1 MSNLNYPFE
10 PVAHEDWVLQI
21 QKEIRGQ
28 TEQMEFTDVIED
40 LVLNITDV
48 QKNTITISYPTESN
62 EVNSVHFERI
72 LDEKESNR
80 RILLA
85 LMQGANALFL
95 QGDKD
100 GIDWKIV
107 LDQVGLEYIRTE
119 ILVKNEA
126 QVSEIKSQFSSEAFG
141 QLILLSDH
149 FTPRENLACVSYFNG
164 FELQQIGANAQQEL
178 SLMATAYHQYLSSGN
193 RSEVVFSVGIGAQYF
208 VQMAKIRALHYL
220 IQKIASLHGIT
231 HPAYRVQAH
240 IGWMN
245 KSLKDPY
252 TNLLRQT
259 TEAMSAFAGGVQGM
273 VIHPWDEFAKEGKE
287 DFTLR
292 MSLNVYNLLNDEA
305 HFDWVQD
312 PMKGSRIVEA
322 LTIQLIEKTWSRIQS
337 LSELDGKEMITTVI
351 VEIDQ
356 TRVKRIDALLTGKE
370 PLIGVHTYLNGDESK
385 AKSWGAVPSYL
396 GKEYLTAERTLK

>member
-21 QKEIRGQ
+21 HKELRGQ
-28 TEQMEFTDVIED
+28 TEQIEFKDSIEE
-40 LVLNITDV
+40 LELNITEV
-48 QKNTITISYPTESN
+48 PTNLLTISSPSESN

-72 LDEKESNR
+72 VDEKESNR

-85 LMQGANALFL
+85 LMQGANALFIRIE
-95 QGDKD
+95 KEEV
-100 GIDWKIV
+100 DWKLV
-107 LDQVGLEYIRTE
+107 FDQIELAYIRTE
-119 ILVKNEA
+119 ILMQGEA
-126 QVSEIKSQFSSEAFG
+126 QISDLTT
-141 QLILLSDH
+141 QLTKEQLSHIVLLSDELRDQNRS
-149 FTPRENLACVSYFNG
+149 TCIPYFNG

-178 SLMATAYHQYLSSGN
+178 SLIATAYHHYLSEGN
-193 RSEVVFSVGIGAQYF
+193 RSEVVFSVGVGSQYF

-220 IQKIASLHGIT
+220 IQKIAALHGVA
-231 HPAYRVQAH
+231 HPAYRIQAH
-240 IGWMN
+240 IGWTN

-259 TEAMSAFAGGVQGM
+259 SEAMSAYAGGVQGL
-273 VIHPWDEFAKEGKE
+273 VIHPWDEYAREGKE

-322 LTIQLIEKTWSRIQS
+322 LTVQIVEKTWGRIQS
-337 LSELDGKEMITTVI
+337 LSEVHGKELIDTCLAD
-351 VEIDQ
+351 IDQ
-356 TRVKRIDALLTGKE
+356 TRLKREDAWLNGKE
-370 PLIGVHTYLNGDESK
+370 KLIGVHTFLNNDESK
-385 AKSWGAVPSYL
+385 AKSWGTLPNYL
-396 GKEYLTAERTLK
+396 GKEYLTVERTH

>member
-21 QKEIRGQ
+21 HKELRGQ
-28 TEQMEFTDVIED
+28 TEQIEFNDTIED
-40 LVLNITDV
+40 LALNITDLPA
-48 QKNTITISYPTESN
+48 QLLNISTPSDSN

-72 LDEKESNR
+72 VDEKESNR

-85 LMQGANALFL
+85 LMQGANALFIRIEKE
-95 QGDKD
+95 QV
-100 GIDWKIV
+100 DWKLV
-107 LDQVGLEYIRTE
+107 FDQIELAYIRTE
-119 ILVKNEA
+119 VLVQGEA
-126 QVSEIKSQFSSEAFG
+126 QISELTT
-141 QLILLSDH
+141 QLTKEQLSHIILLSDELTYQNH
-149 FTPRENLACVSYFNG
+149 STCIPYFNG

-178 SLMATAYHQYLSSGN
+178 SLITTSYHHYLSEGN
-193 RSEVVFSVGIGAQYF
+193 RSEVVFSVGVGSQYF

-220 IQKIASLHGIT
+220 IQKIAALHGIA
-231 HPAYRVQAH
+231 HPAYRIQAH
-240 IGWMN
+240 IGWTN

-259 TEAMSAFAGGVQGM
+259 SEAMSAYAGGVQGL
-273 VIHPWDEFAKEGKE
+273 VIHPWDEYAQEGKE

-322 LTIQLIEKTWSRIQS
+322 LTVQIVEKTWGRIQS
-337 LSELDGKEMITTVI
+337 LSEVHGKELIDTCLSD
-351 VEIDQ
+351 IDQ
-356 TRVKRIDALLTGKE
+356 TRLKREDAWLSGKE
-370 PLIGVHTYLNGDESK
+370 KLIGVHTFLNNDESK
-385 AKSWGAVPSYL
+385 AKSWGNLPNYL
-396 GKEYLTAERTLK
+396 GKEYLTVERTH

>member
-21 QKEIRGQ
+21 HKELRGQ
-28 TEQMEFTDVIED
+28 TEQIEFNDTIED
-40 LVLNITDV
+40 LALNITDV
-48 QKNTITISYPTESN
+48 PAQLLNISTPSESN

-72 LDEKESNR
+72 VDEKESNR
-80 RILLA
+80 RIILA
-85 LMQGANALFL
+85 LMQGANALFIRIENE
-95 QGDKD
+95 QV
-100 GIDWKIV
+100 DWTLV
-107 LDQVGLEYIRTE
+107 FDQIELAYIRTE
-119 ILVKNEA
+119 VLIQREA
-126 QVSEIKSQFSSEAFG
+126 QISELTT
-141 QLILLSDH
+141 QLTKEQLSHIVLLSDELTYQNH
-149 FTPRENLACVSYFNG
+149 STCIPYLNG

-178 SLMATAYHQYLSSGN
+178 SLIATAYHHYLSEGN
-193 RSEVVFSVGIGAQYF
+193 QSEVVFSVGVGSQYF

-220 IQKIASLHGIT
+220 IQKIAALHGIA
-231 HPAYRVQAH
+231 HPAYRIQAH

-259 TEAMSAFAGGVQGM
+259 SEAMSAYAGGVQGL
-273 VIHPWDEFAKEGKE
+273 VIHPWDEYAQEGKE

-322 LTIQLIEKTWSRIQS
+322 LTVQIVEKTWGRIQS
-337 LSELDGKEMITTVI
+337 LSEVHGKELIDTCLSD
-351 VEIDQ
+351 IDQ
-356 TRVKRIDALLTGKE
+356 TRLKREDAWLSGKE
-370 PLIGVHTYLNGDESK
+370 KLIGVHTFLNNDESK
-385 AKSWGAVPSYL
+385 AKSWGTMPNYL
-396 GKEYLTAERTLK
+396 GKEYLTVERTH

>member
-21 QKEIRGQ
+21 HKELRGQ
-28 TEQMEFTDVIED
+28 TEQIEFNDTIED
-40 LVLNITDV
+40 LALNITDV
-48 QKNTITISYPTESN
+48 PAQLLNISTPSESN

-72 LDEKESNR
+72 VDEKESNR

-85 LMQGANALFL
+85 LMQGANALFIRIENE
-95 QGDKD
+95 QV
-100 GIDWKIV
+100 DWTLV
-107 LDQVGLEYIRTE
+107 FDQIELAYIRTE
-119 ILVKNEA
+119 VLIQREA
-126 QVSEIKSQFSSEAFG
+126 QISELTT
-141 QLILLSDH
+141 QLTKEQLSHIVLLSDELTYQNH
-149 FTPRENLACVSYFNG
+149 STCIPYFNG

-178 SLMATAYHQYLSSGN
+178 SLIAKSYHHYLSEGN
-193 RSEVVFSVGIGAQYF
+193 RSEVVFSVGVGSQYF

-220 IQKIASLHGIT
+220 IQKIAALHGIA
-231 HPAYRVQAH
+231 HPAYRIQAH
-240 IGWMN
+240 IGWTN

-259 TEAMSAFAGGVQGM
+259 SEAMSAYAGGVQGL
-273 VIHPWDEFAKEGKE
+273 VIHPWDEYAQEGKE

-322 LTIQLIEKTWSRIQS
+322 LTVQIVEKTWGRIQS
-337 LSELDGKEMITTVI
+337 LSEVHGKELIDTCLSD
-351 VEIDQ
+351 IDQ
-356 TRVKRIDALLTGKE
+356 TRLKREDAWLSGKE
-370 PLIGVHTYLNGDESK
+370 KLIGVHTFLNNDESK
-385 AKSWGAVPSYL
+385 AKSWGTMPNYL
-396 GKEYLTAERTLK
+396 GKEYLTVERTH

>member
-21 QKEIRGQ
+21 HKELRGQ
-28 TEQMEFTDVIED
+28 TEQIEFNDTIED
-40 LVLNITDV
+40 LALNITDV
-48 QKNTITISYPTESN
+48 PAQLLNISTPSESN

-72 LDEKESNR
+72 VDEKESNR

-85 LMQGANALFL
+85 LMQGANALFIRIENE
-95 QGDKD
+95 QV
-100 GIDWKIV
+100 DWTLV
-107 LDQVGLEYIRTE
+107 FDQIELAYIRTE
-119 ILVKNEA
+119 VLIQREA
-126 QVSEIKSQFSSEAFG
+126 QISELTT
-141 QLILLSDH
+141 QLTKEQLSHIVLLSDELTYQNH
-149 FTPRENLACVSYFNG
+149 STCIPYFNG

-178 SLMATAYHQYLSSGN
+178 SLIATAYHHYLSEGN
-193 RSEVVFSVGIGAQYF
+193 QSEVVFSVGVGSQYF

-220 IQKIASLHGIT
+220 IQKIAALHGIA
-231 HPAYRVQAH
+231 HPAYRIQAH
-240 IGWMN
+240 IGWTN

-259 TEAMSAFAGGVQGM
+259 SEAMSAYAGGVQGL
-273 VIHPWDEFAKEGKE
+273 VIHPWDEYAQEGKE

-322 LTIQLIEKTWSRIQS
+322 LTVQIVEKTWGRIQS
-337 LSELDGKEMITTVI
+337 LSEVHGKELIDTCLSD
-351 VEIDQ
+351 IDQ
-356 TRVKRIDALLTGKE
+356 TRLKREDAWLSGKE
-370 PLIGVHTYLNGDESK
+370 KLIGVHTFLNNDESK
-385 AKSWGAVPSYL
+385 AKSWGTMPNYL
-396 GKEYLTAERTLK
+396 GKEYLTVERTH

>member
-21 QKEIRGQ
+21 HKELRGQ
-28 TEQMEFTDVIED
+28 TEQIEFKDSIEE
-40 LVLNITDV
+40 LELNITEV
-48 QKNTITISYPTESN
+48 PSHLLTISSPSESN

-72 LDEKESNR
+72 VDEKESNR

-85 LMQGANALFL
+85 LMQGANALFIRME
-95 QGDKD
+95 KERV
-100 GIDWKIV
+100 DWKLV
-107 LDQVGLEYIRTE
+107 FDQIELAYIRTE
-119 ILVKNEA
+119 ILVQGEA
-126 QVSEIKSQFSSEAFG
+126 QISELRTQFTKE
-141 QLILLSDH
+141 QLSHIVLLSDELRDQNRS
-149 FTPRENLACVSYFNG
+149 TCIPYFNG

-178 SLMATAYHQYLSSGN
+178 SLIATAYHHYLSEGN
-193 RSEVVFSVGIGAQYF
+193 RSEVVFSVGVGSQYF

-220 IQKIASLHGIT
+220 IQKIAALHGIA
-231 HPAYRVQAH
+231 HPAYRIQAH
-240 IGWMN
+240 IGWTN

-259 TEAMSAFAGGVQGM
+259 SEAMSAYAGGVQGL
-273 VIHPWDEFAKEGKE
+273 VIHPWDEYAQEGKE

-322 LTIQLIEKTWSRIQS
+322 LTVQIVEKTWGRIQS
-337 LSELDGKEMITTVI
+337 LSEVHGKELIDTCLSD
-351 VEIDQ
+351 IDQ
-356 TRVKRIDALLTGKE
+356 TRQKREEAWLNGKE
-370 PLIGVHTYLNGDESK
+370 KLIGVHTFLNNDESK
-385 AKSWGAVPSYL
+385 AKSWGTMPNYL
-396 GKEYLTAERTLK
+396 GKEYLTVERTH

>member
-21 QKEIRGQ
+21 HKELRGQ
-28 TEQMEFTDVIED
+28 TEQIEFKDSIEE
-40 LVLNITDV
+40 LELNITEV
-48 QKNTITISYPTESN
+48 PLHLLTISSPSESN

-72 LDEKESNR
+72 VDEKESNR

-85 LMQGANALFL
+85 LMQGANALFIRIEKE
-95 QGDKD
+95 QV
-100 GIDWKIV
+100 DWKLV
-107 LDQVGLEYIRTE
+107 FDQIELAYIRTE
-119 ILVKNEA
+119 VLVQGEA
-126 QVSEIKSQFSSEAFG
+126 QISELAT
-141 QLILLSDH
+141 QLTKEQLSHIVLLSDEL
-149 FTPRENLACVSYFNG
+149 RDQNRSSCIAYFNG

-178 SLMATAYHQYLSSGN
+178 SLIATAYHHYLSEGN
-193 RSEVVFSVGIGAQYF
+193 RSEVVFSVGVGSQYF

-220 IQKIASLHGIT
+220 IQKIAALQGIA
-231 HPAYRVQAH
+231 HPVYRIQAH
-240 IGWMN
+240 IGWTN

-259 TEAMSAFAGGVQGM
+259 SEAMSAYAGGVQGL
-273 VIHPWDEFAKEGKE
+273 VIHPWDEYAQEGKE

-322 LTIQLIEKTWSRIQS
+322 LTVQIVEKTWGRIQS
-337 LSELDGKEMITTVI
+337 LSEVHGKELIDTCLSD
-351 VEIDQ
+351 IDQ
-356 TRVKRIDALLTGKE
+356 TRLKREDAWLSGKE
-370 PLIGVHTYLNGDESK
+370 KLIGVHTFLNNDESK
-385 AKSWGAVPSYL
+385 AKSWGTMPNYL
-396 GKEYLTAERTLK
+396 GKEYLTVERTH

>member
-21 QKEIRGQ
+21 HKELRGQ
-28 TEQMEFTDVIED
+28 TEQIEFKDSIEE
-40 LVLNITDV
+40 LELNITEV
-48 QKNTITISYPTESN
+48 PSHLLTISTPSESN

-72 LDEKESNR
+72 VDEKESNR

-85 LMQGANALFL
+85 LMQGANALFIRIEKE
-95 QGDKD
+95 QV
-100 GIDWKIV
+100 DWKLV
-107 LDQVGLEYIRTE
+107 FDQIELAYIRTE
-119 ILVKNEA
+119 VLVQGEA
-126 QVSEIKSQFSSEAFG
+126 QISELRT
-141 QLILLSDH
+141 QLTKEQLSHIVLLSDELRDQNRS
-149 FTPRENLACVSYFNG
+149 TCIPYFNG

-178 SLMATAYHQYLSSGN
+178 SLIATAYHHYLSEGN
-193 RSEVVFSVGIGAQYF
+193 RSEVVFSVGVGSQYF

-220 IQKIASLHGIT
+220 IKKIAALHGVA
-231 HPAYRVQAH
+231 HPAYRIQAH
-240 IGWMN
+240 IGWTN

-259 TEAMSAFAGGVQGM
+259 SEAMSAYAGGVQGL
-273 VIHPWDEFAKEGKE
+273 VIHPWDEYAQEGKE

-322 LTIQLIEKTWSRIQS
+322 LTVQIVEKTWGRIQS
-337 LSELDGKEMITTVI
+337 LSEVHGKELIDTCLSD
-351 VEIDQ
+351 IDQ
-356 TRVKRIDALLTGKE
+356 TRLKREDAWLNGKE
-370 PLIGVHTYLNGDESK
+370 KLIGVHTFLNNDESK
-385 AKSWGAVPSYL
+385 AKSWGTLPNYL
-396 GKEYLTAERTLK
+396 GKEYLTVERTH

>member
-21 QKEIRGQ
+21 HKELRGQ
-28 TEQMEFTDVIED
+28 TEQIEFKDSIEE
-40 LVLNITDV
+40 LELNITEV
-48 QKNTITISYPTESN
+48 PSHLLTISSPSESN

-72 LDEKESNR
+72 VDEKESNR

-85 LMQGANALFL
+85 LMQGANALFIRIEKE
-95 QGDKD
+95 QV
-100 GIDWKIV
+100 DWKLV
-107 LDQVGLEYIRTE
+107 FDQIELAYIRTE
-119 ILVKNEA
+119 VLVQGEA
-126 QVSEIKSQFSSEAFG
+126 QISELRT
-141 QLILLSDH
+141 QLTKEQLSHIALLSDELRDQNRS
-149 FTPRENLACVSYFNG
+149 TCIPYFNG

-178 SLMATAYHQYLSSGN
+178 GLIVTAYHHYLSEGN
-193 RSEVVFSVGIGAQYF
+193 RSEVVFSVGVGSQYF

-220 IQKIASLHGIT
+220 IQKIAALHGVA
-231 HPAYRVQAH
+231 HPAYRIQAH
-240 IGWMN
+240 IGWTN

-259 TEAMSAFAGGVQGM
+259 SEAMSAYAGGVQGL
-273 VIHPWDEFAKEGKE
+273 VIHPWDEYAQEGKE

-322 LTIQLIEKTWSRIQS
+322 LTVQIVEKTWGRIQS
-337 LSELDGKEMITTVI
+337 LSEVHRKELIDMCLSDINQTRLKREDAWLNGKE
-351 VEIDQ
+351 
-356 TRVKRIDALLTGKE
+356 K
-370 PLIGVHTYLNGDESK
+370 LIGVHTFLNNDESK
-385 AKSWGAVPSYL
+385 AKSWGTLPNYL
-396 GKEYLTAERTLK
+396 GKEYLTVERTH

>member
-21 QKEIRGQ
+21 HKELRGQ
-28 TEQMEFTDVIED
+28 TEQIEFKDSIEE
-40 LVLNITDV
+40 LELNITEV
-48 QKNTITISYPTESN
+48 PTNLLTISSPSESN

-72 LDEKESNR
+72 VDEKESNR

-85 LMQGANALFL
+85 LMQGANALFIRIE
-95 QGDKD
+95 KEEV
-100 GIDWKIV
+100 DWKLV
-107 LDQVGLEYIRTE
+107 FDQIELAYIRTE
-119 ILVKNEA
+119 ILVQGEA
-126 QVSEIKSQFSSEAFG
+126 QISELNT
-141 QLILLSDH
+141 QLTKEQLSHIVLLSDELRDQNRS
-149 FTPRENLACVSYFNG
+149 TCIPYFNG

-178 SLMATAYHQYLSSGN
+178 SLIATAYHHYLSEGN
-193 RSEVVFSVGIGAQYF
+193 RSEVVFSVGVGSQYF

-220 IQKIASLHGIT
+220 IQKIAALHGVA
-231 HPAYRVQAH
+231 HPAYRIQAH
-240 IGWMN
+240 IGWTN

-259 TEAMSAFAGGVQGM
+259 SEAMSAYAGGVQGL
-273 VIHPWDEFAKEGKE
+273 VIHPWDEYAQEGKE

-322 LTIQLIEKTWSRIQS
+322 LTVQIVEKTWGRIQS
-337 LSELDGKEMITTVI
+337 LSEVHGKELIDTCLSD
-351 VEIDQ
+351 IDQ
-356 TRVKRIDALLTGKE
+356 TRLKREDAWLNGKE
-370 PLIGVHTYLNGDESK
+370 KLIGVHTFLNNDESK
-385 AKSWGAVPSYL
+385 AKSWGTLPNYL
-396 GKEYLTAERTLK
+396 GKEYLTVERTH

>member
-21 QKEIRGQ
+21 HKELRGQ
-28 TEQMEFTDVIED
+28 TEQIEFKDSIEE
-40 LVLNITDV
+40 LELNITEV
-48 QKNTITISYPTESN
+48 PTNLLTISSPSESN

-72 LDEKESNR
+72 VDEKESNR

-85 LMQGANALFL
+85 LMQGANALFIRIEKE
-95 QGDKD
+95 QV
-100 GIDWKIV
+100 DWKLV
-107 LDQVGLEYIRTE
+107 FDQIELAYIRTE
-119 ILVKNEA
+119 ILVQGEA
-126 QVSEIKSQFSSEAFG
+126 QISELNT
-141 QLILLSDH
+141 QLTKEQLSHIVLLSDELRDQNRS
-149 FTPRENLACVSYFNG
+149 TCIPYFNG

-178 SLMATAYHQYLSSGN
+178 SLIATAYHHYLSEGN
-193 RSEVVFSVGIGAQYF
+193 RSEVVFSVGVGSQYF

-220 IQKIASLHGIT
+220 IQKIAALHGVA
-231 HPAYRVQAH
+231 HPAYRIQAH
-240 IGWMN
+240 IGWTN

-259 TEAMSAFAGGVQGM
+259 SEAMSAYAGGVQAL
-273 VIHPWDEFAKEGKE
+273 VIHPWDEYAQEGKE

-322 LTIQLIEKTWSRIQS
+322 LTVQIVEKTWGRIQS
-337 LSELDGKEMITTVI
+337 LSEVHGKELIDMCLSD
-351 VEIDQ
+351 IDQ
-356 TRVKRIDALLTGKE
+356 TRLKREDAWLNGKE
-370 PLIGVHTYLNGDESK
+370 KLIGVHTFLNNDESK
-385 AKSWGAVPSYL
+385 AKSWGTMPNYL
-396 GKEYLTAERTLK
+396 GKEYLTVERTH

>member
-21 QKEIRGQ
+21 HKELRGQ
-28 TEQMEFTDVIED
+28 TEQIEFKDSIEE
-40 LVLNITDV
+40 LELNITEV
-48 QKNTITISYPTESN
+48 PTNLLTISSPSESN
-62 EVNSVHFERI
+62 DVNSVHFERI
-72 LDEKESNR
+72 VDEKESNR

-85 LMQGANALFL
+85 LMQGANAIFVRIEKK
-95 QGDKD
+95 QV
-100 GIDWKIV
+100 DWTLV
-107 LDQVGLEYIRTE
+107 FDQIELAYIRTE
-119 ILVKNEA
+119 ILIQVEA
-126 QVSEIKSQFSSEAFG
+126 QISELTT
-141 QLILLSDH
+141 QLSKEQLSHIVLLSDE
-149 FTPRENLACVSYFNG
+149 FINQNRSTCLPYFNG

-178 SLMATAYHQYLSSGN
+178 SLIATAYHHYLSEGN
-193 RSEVVFSVGIGAQYF
+193 RSEVVFSVGVGSQYF

-220 IQKIASLHGIT
+220 IQKIAALHGIT
-231 HPAYRVQAH
+231 HPAYRIQAH

-259 TEAMSAFAGGVQGM
+259 SEAMSAYAGGVQGLI
-273 VIHPWDEFAKEGKE
+273 IHPWDEYAQEGKD

-322 LTIQLIEKTWSRIQS
+322 LTVQIVEKTWDRIQS
-337 LSELDGKEMITTVI
+337 LSELHGKELMETCLSDIN
-351 VEIDQ
+351 Q
-356 TRVKRIDALLTGKE
+356 TKMKREDAWLNGKE
-370 PLIGVHTYLNGDESK
+370 KLIGVHSYLNNDESK
-385 AKSWGAVPSYL
+385 AKSWGTLPNYL
-396 GKEYLTAERTLK
+396 GKEYLTVERTH

>member
-21 QKEIRGQ
+21 HKELRGQ
-28 TEQMEFTDVIED
+28 TEQIEFKDSIEE
-40 LVLNITDV
+40 LELNITEV
-48 QKNTITISYPTESN
+48 PTNLLTISSPSESN

-72 LDEKESNR
+72 VDEKESNR

-85 LMQGANALFL
+85 LMQGANALFIRIE
-95 QGDKD
+95 KEEV
-100 GIDWKIV
+100 DWKLV
-107 LDQVGLEYIRTE
+107 FDQIELAYIRTE
-119 ILVKNEA
+119 ILMQGEA
-126 QVSEIKSQFSSEAFG
+126 QISHLTT
-141 QLILLSDH
+141 QLTKEQLSHIVLLSDELRDQNRS
-149 FTPRENLACVSYFNG
+149 TCIPYFNG

-178 SLMATAYHQYLSSGN
+178 SLIATAYHHYLSEGN
-193 RSEVVFSVGIGAQYF
+193 RSEVVFSVGVGSQYF

-220 IQKIASLHGIT
+220 IQKIAALHGVA
-231 HPAYRVQAH
+231 HPAYRIQAH
-240 IGWMN
+240 IGWTN

-259 TEAMSAFAGGVQGM
+259 SEAMSAYAGGVQGL
-273 VIHPWDEFAKEGKE
+273 VIHPWDEYAQEGKE

-322 LTIQLIEKTWSRIQS
+322 LTVQIVEKTWGRIQS
-337 LSELDGKEMITTVI
+337 LSEVHGKELIDTCLSD
-351 VEIDQ
+351 IDQ
-356 TRVKRIDALLTGKE
+356 TRLKREDAWLNGKE
-370 PLIGVHTYLNGDESK
+370 KLIGVHTFLNNDESK
-385 AKSWGAVPSYL
+385 AKSWGTMPNYL
-396 GKEYLTAERTLK
+396 GKEYLTVERTH

>member
-21 QKEIRGQ
+21 HKELRGQ
-28 TEQMEFTDVIED
+28 TEQIEFNDTIED
-40 LVLNITDV
+40 LALNITDV
-48 QKNTITISYPTESN
+48 PAQLLNISTPSESN

-72 LDEKESNR
+72 VDEKESNR
-80 RILLA
+80 RIILA
-85 LMQGANALFL
+85 LMQGANALFIRIENE
-95 QGDKD
+95 QV
-100 GIDWKIV
+100 DWTLV
-107 LDQVGLEYIRTE
+107 FDQIELAYIRTE
-119 ILVKNEA
+119 VLIQREA
-126 QVSEIKSQFSSEAFG
+126 QISELTT
-141 QLILLSDH
+141 QLTKEQLSHIVLLSDELTYQNH
-149 FTPRENLACVSYFNG
+149 STCIPYFNG

-178 SLMATAYHQYLSSGN
+178 SLIATAYHHYLSEGN
-193 RSEVVFSVGIGAQYF
+193 QSEVVFSVGVGSQYF

-220 IQKIASLHGIT
+220 IQKIAALHGIA
-231 HPAYRVQAH
+231 HPAYRIQAH

-259 TEAMSAFAGGVQGM
+259 SEAMSAYAGGVQGL
-273 VIHPWDEFAKEGKE
+273 VIHPWDEYAQEGKE

-322 LTIQLIEKTWSRIQS
+322 LTVQIVEKTWGRIQS
-337 LSELDGKEMITTVI
+337 LSEVHGKELIDTCLSD
-351 VEIDQ
+351 IDQ
-356 TRVKRIDALLTGKE
+356 TRLKREDAWLSGKE
-370 PLIGVHTYLNGDESK
+370 KLIGVHTFLNNDESK
-385 AKSWGAVPSYL
+385 AKSWGTMPNYL
-396 GKEYLTAERTLK
+396 GKEYLTVERTH